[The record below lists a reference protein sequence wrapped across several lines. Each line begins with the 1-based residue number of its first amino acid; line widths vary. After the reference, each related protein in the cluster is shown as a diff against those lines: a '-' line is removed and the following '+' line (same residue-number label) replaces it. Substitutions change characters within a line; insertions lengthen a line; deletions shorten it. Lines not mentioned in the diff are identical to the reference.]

1 MPDDQEKGGGWL
13 FRLKANQPELHAG
26 VALLFEQPV
35 SVPATVRQKNRH
47 GDRLEVRELAVSSD
61 LNEWTNWPGLAQV
74 GRLTCLRRRK
84 GQTAVETSYIITSLP
99 SEQANPGQLLALV
112 RGHWGI
118 ENRLHWV
125 RDVTFDEDRCQIRT
139 GAAPQV
145 MAALRNLVI
154 GLFRLAGVRNIAA
167 ALRTHA
173 WHAQRAIA
181 LVTSPEGIMQ

>member
-1 MPDDQEKGGGWL
+1 LPEDQEKGGHWL
-13 FRLKANQPELHAG
+13 FRLKANQPELYAG
-26 VALLFEQPV
+26 TALLFAHPV
-35 SVPATVRQKNRH
+35 AAPVVMRQRNRH

-61 LNEWTNWPGLAQV
+61 LNEWAQWPGLAQV
-74 GRLTCLRRRK
+74 GRLTSLRRRK
-84 GQTAVETSYIITSLP
+84 GQTTIETSYIITSLSP
-99 SEQANPGQLLALV
+99 QQATPAQLLALV

-154 GLFRLAGVRNIAA
+154 GLFRLSGVRNIAA

-173 WHAQRAIA
+173 WHAHRAIA
-181 LVTSPEGIMQ
+181 LVTTPQGITQ